1 MKMNK
6 RLKFKS
12 IFALVFKTSNIN
24 NISNSR
30 KKKKI
35 KVRSNIYSLLL
46 TGLIM
51 TFITTLL
58 TLTQAISTLEGISEL
73 YPDDFL
79 ILKESISDSISS
91 ATFSNFI
98 LANFAIGVTSVFTIL
113 FLGNDDSYFIHLPIS
128 SKHYFL
134 SKFLT
139 ALISIGIISFSV
151 PLGHFINNCI
161 FYKYLNFYSSLN
173 VFIIY
178 IGMALFISGFIFLF
192 GMFLSQVCKLKK
204 HRNAMTA
211 VYYIVLFCA
220 IFVFGIFRFFDQ
232 YNTSTNSSL
241 GKIDIINY
249 LFAGK
254 DSMSVFYSSLTIV
267 AGILINLFSYL
278 IGKNYYLNSILGMYD
293 NPKKLKKKEFKNK
306 ENSDEMDEL
315 IFKKVYKKRSLFM
328 RLIDHEYS
336 TLFKNPSIL
345 LNTLV
350 PELFSKVAIFITII
364 ALYLNI
370 ITPAI
375 NSVPGNIPSQIQLVM
390 NVFLLLYFITNI
402 MMMHAPIMY
411 SKDQLNSV
419 YLYSTPAKQK
429 AILHSKLLAPA
440 LVLMPIDIIFMI
452 TISILASRLITPMT
466 IIAMVFTYLTSFMS
480 LSYLGIYLD
489 LKFGNST
496 STNLLALTKQSKQ
509 VILMMLSAFLYYAIV
524 YVAPF
529 VISIFVDSIYLLIIS
544 PLLSLICF
552 SLISIYV
559 EKNLSVMLLRFFQ
572 N

>member
-1 MKMNK
+1 
-6 RLKFKS
+6 
-12 IFALVFKTSNIN
+12 
-24 NISNSR
+24 
-30 KKKKI
+30 
-35 KVRSNIYSLLL
+35 
-46 TGLIM
+46 
-51 TFITTLL
+51 
-58 TLTQAISTLEGISEL
+58 
-73 YPDDFL
+73 
-79 ILKESISDSISS
+79 
-91 ATFSNFI
+91 
-98 LANFAIGVTSVFTIL
+98 
-113 FLGNDDSYFIHLPIS
+113 
-128 SKHYFL
+128 
-134 SKFLT
+134 
-139 ALISIGIISFSV
+139 
-151 PLGHFINNCI
+151 
-161 FYKYLNFYSSLN
+161 
-173 VFIIY
+173 
-178 IGMALFISGFIFLF
+178 
-192 GMFLSQVCKLKK
+192 
-204 HRNAMTA
+204 
-211 VYYIVLFCA
+211 
-220 IFVFGIFRFFDQ
+220 
-232 YNTSTNSSL
+232 
-241 GKIDIINY
+241 
-249 LFAGK
+249 
-254 DSMSVFYSSLTIV
+254 
-267 AGILINLFSYL
+267 
-278 IGKNYYLNSILGMYD
+278 
-293 NPKKLKKKEFKNK
+293 
-306 ENSDEMDEL
+306 MDEL

-509 VILMMLSAFLYYAIV
+509 VILMMLSAFLYYAFI

-529 VISIFVDSIYLLIIS
+529 VISIYVDSIYLLIIS

-552 SLISIYV
+552 SFISIYV